1 MTFIE
6 IMVALLVL
14 TVIGLGSLMF
24 FSYGRGQVRLRNDYR
39 LAGVLA
45 SEKLELLMATAY
57 DEIAVGTTSE
67 ERALEDHSFTRT
79 YEITDLGTIKQADVT
94 VSWSYKGQ
102 TQEVSLT
109 TLIAPQ

>member
-1 MTFIE
+1 
-6 IMVALLVL
+6 
-14 TVIGLGSLMF
+14 
-24 FSYGRGQVRLRNDYR
+24 
-39 LAGVLA
+39 
-45 SEKLELLMATAY
+45 MATAY

-79 YEITDLGTIKQADVT
+79 YEITDLGTIKQAEVT

-109 TLIAPQ
+109 TLIAPPVKGCPCLIHVENARHLPLLS